1 MWWEDESPC
10 LSKKLDWRKGFGFL
24 FFSQYSLIIAGVI
37 ISTIFVVYLWRALGA
52 RICSRRFLGF
62 ISKSYN
68 KLYGSLI
75 PILQMKKQRLRAPA
89 QTAARTP
96 GQSVQFSSPVSHIA
110 L

>member
-10 LSKKLDWRKGFGFL
+10 LSKKLDWRKGFVFL

-52 RICSRRFLGF
+52 RID
-62 ISKSYN
+62 
-68 KLYGSLI
+68 LYEDEVIHGSDL
-75 PILQMKKQRLRAPA
+75 LYLEE
-89 QTAARTP
+89 
-96 GQSVQFSSPVSHIA
+96 